1 MSYERFDSETQ
12 NSNMQQGFQHQN
24 TTMVVAAGGAQP
36 APIIVAQQPYNR
48 FAAKAPATR
57 KIGYWILL
65 NGMITLVL
73 GVVMIAAT
81 LDYWTS
87 FIASGIWTGV
97 FVIIAGSLC
106 IGAGANEN
114 NTCLR
119 IGALVMN
126 IIGMLATL
134 SSCLLMFVGFGL
146 GMGCDRR
153 RCYTNYDGR
162 WVCSRS
168 SCGRHF
174 DDTKEGSYI
183 SLAVA
188 LLNVIVFVLMLIASV
203 YAGCGCCCRRNGNS
217 TQSQGNIVMA
227 PTQQSYGGP
236 VVVSSN
242 QAYSHQAYSQPQS
255 HTGQPQQYSQAAM
268 PSASGGQVTYG
279 NDYQQQPRQEEQ
291 KFMPP
296 QDVPPAYSRN

>member
-1 MSYERFDSETQ
+1 MSYERFDSGTQ

-97 FVIIAGSLC
+97 FVIIAGTLC

-119 IGALVMN
+119 VGALVMN
-126 IIGMLATL
+126 IIGMLATF
-134 SSCLLMFVGFGL
+134 SSGVMMFIGFAVGIN
-146 GMGCDRR
+146 CDHT
-153 RCYTNYDGR
+153 RCYTGYDGR
-162 WVCSRS
+162 WVCYND
-168 SCGRHF
+168 CFWG
-174 DDTKEGSYI
+174 DAKNASYL

-188 LLNVIVFVLMLIASV
+188 VMNSIAFILMLVASV
-203 YAGCGCCCRRNGNS
+203 YTGCGCCC
-217 TQSQGNIVMA
+217 QGNPYPYQGAVMMA
-227 PTQQSYGGP
+227 PTQQAYGGP

-242 QAYSHQAYSQPQS
+242 QTYSQQQAFSQHQAYSQPQPYTAQS
-255 HTGQPQQYSQAAM
+255 QQYSQAAM
-268 PSASGGQVTYG
+268 PTASGGQVKYG

-291 KFMPP
+291 KVMPP
-296 QDVPPAYSRN
+296 QYAPPAY